1 MKKMLF
7 FVNPNAGH
15 SGIRNH
21 LLSILQIFC
30 NAGYEVRVHT
40 TSGPR
45 EITKMIAAEGE
56 NYDMLVS
63 SGGDGTL
70 NETVAGLMQ
79 LEHPPVLGY
88 IPAGTVNDVASSLK
102 LPMDTL
108 AAARNIVYGETMD
121 LDTGTLNGR
130 AFAYVAAFGAFTEVA
145 YATPQDTKKSLGRLA
160 YLLAGAKS
168 LGEIKPIHA
177 RVYADGVEDEDD
189 FLFGMM
195 CSTKSVGG
203 FRSPNIKNLRIS
215 LNDGLSEVI
224 FVRNIRNLLE
234 LNEAAG
240 QILKLDFSDKKRFL
254 SFQTRRMR
262 VEFDA
267 EVSWTVDGE
276 AGGACREAMLEN
288 HPRAI
293 RIVVPKAAETES
305 EI

>member
-1 MKKMLF
+1 MPLPRIPKK
-7 FVNPNAGH
+7 AW
-15 SGIRNH
+15 
-21 LLSILQIFC
+21 
-30 NAGYEVRVHT
+30 
-40 TSGPR
+40 
-45 EITKMIAAEGE
+45 
-56 NYDMLVS
+56 
-63 SGGDGTL
+63 
-70 NETVAGLMQ
+70 
-79 LEHPPVLGY
+79 
-88 IPAGTVNDVASSLK
+88 
-102 LPMDTL
+102 
-108 AAARNIVYGETMD
+108 
-121 LDTGTLNGR
+121 
-130 AFAYVAAFGAFTEVA
+130 
-145 YATPQDTKKSLGRLA
+145 GRLA

-276 AGGACREAMLEN
+276 AAAPVERRCWKIIRERSGSSSRRPRKRNLKSGKNPGAA
-288 HPRAI
+288 
-293 RIVVPKAAETES
+293 V
-305 EI
+305 